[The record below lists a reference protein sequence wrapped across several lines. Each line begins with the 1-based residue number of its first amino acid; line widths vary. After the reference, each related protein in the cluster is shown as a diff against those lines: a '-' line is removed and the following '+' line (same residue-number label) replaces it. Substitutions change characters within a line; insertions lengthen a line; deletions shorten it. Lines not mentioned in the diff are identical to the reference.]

1 MMLTNDLNPV
11 TKVTLSLNPV
21 TKVTLSPCP
30 TDPSLHQIAI
40 ERDIGMKDGTK
51 SKWQFFLTDD
61 EMIQFED
68 TVSTY
73 NRGFVDC

>member
-11 TKVTLSLNPV
+11 TKIS
-21 TKVTLSPCP
+21 LSPCP
-30 TDPSLHQIAI
+30 TDRSLHQIVI

-51 SKWQFFLTDD
+51 SKWQFFLTDE

-68 TVSTY
+68 TVCSY
-73 NRGFVDC
+73 NRAFVEEYN

>member
-11 TKVTLSLNPV
+11 TKIS
-21 TKVTLSPCP
+21 LSPCP
-30 TDPSLHQIAI
+30 TDRSLHQIVI

-68 TVSTY
+68 TVCTY